1 MKYIANA
8 WNIEQQRDQLPKQVF
23 SAQCRELAAKMIH
36 PENGAV
42 IEFDT
47 GFQGGH
53 PHEEGTPETP
63 EAAGNLVQVELAGT
77 DFERLPD
84 VQVRVYH
91 DAHLA
96 EAQDCRLREATGV
109 AIPRSALPKREL
121 VRRWQRNMMLNKWL
135 EYCVERGHRFH
146 LPG

>member
-1 MKYIANA
+1 VLSVLESSRYTTTINLTYL
-8 WNIEQQRDQLPKQVF
+8 LPP
-23 SAQCRELAAKMIH
+23 SLPPGPTA
-36 PENGAV
+36 GA
-42 IEFDT
+42 
-47 GFQGGH
+47 
-53 PHEEGTPETP
+53 
-63 EAAGNLVQVELAGT
+63 AGT